1 MVLLLCVCAAVR
13 MSVTAQ
19 RKPGRWR
26 HQRRMQQHSSAL
38 RGRTLDAA
46 EAPASAATA
55 AAGPYWLGN
64 ALQLCLWL
72 AFLQLLK
79 LAEVLRGKN
88 SQGAGR
94 QQAAG
99 ESGGGAE
106 R

>member
-1 MVLLLCVCAAVR
+1 
-13 MSVTAQ
+13 
-19 RKPGRWR
+19 
-26 HQRRMQQHSSAL
+26 
-38 RGRTLDAA
+38 
-46 EAPASAATA
+46 
-55 AAGPYWLGN
+55 
-64 ALQLCLWL
+64 
-72 AFLQLLK
+72 LK